1 MINKNDSLLLIIDIQ
16 ERLFQAMESDS
27 QSMIKRNCAIL
38 IKAANEFNIPMIV
51 TEQYRKGLGATI
63 PELKD
68 ILLDAGDAA
77 PGVTKTRPEVMFFE
91 KIFFD
96 AMKEDEIKKAIIG
109 TNKKTVIIVGME
121 THICVFQ
128 TALNLL
134 ASECNVVIVSD
145 GVSSRRKD
153 DKNAAIT
160 MLAEAGA
167 LVYPTETVA
176 FMLLEQAGTPEF
188 KKLSPLFK

>member
-1 MINKNDSLLLIIDIQ
+1 MSNFMINKNDSLLLIIDIQ
-16 ERLFQAMESDS
+16 DKLFKAMESDS
-27 QSMIKRNCAIL
+27 QSMVKRNCAIL
-38 IKAANEFNIPMIV
+38 IKAANEFNIPIIV
-51 TEQYRKGLGATI
+51 TEQYRKGLGETI

-68 ILLDAGDAA
+68 ILSNA
-77 PGVTKTRPEVMFFE
+77 KFFE

-96 AMKEDEIKKAIIG
+96 AIKDDEIKKAVKDSA
-109 TNKKTVIIVGME
+109 KKTVIITGME

-128 TALNLL
+128 TALSLL
-134 ASECNVVIVSD
+134 TSEYNVVIASD

-153 DKNAAIT
+153 DKNAALD
-160 MLAEAGA
+160 MLKEAGA
-167 LVYPTETVA
+167 LIYPTETIA

>member
-1 MINKNDSLLLIIDIQ
+1 MQNFMINKNDSLLLIIDIQ
-16 ERLFQAMESDS
+16 EKLFQAMESDS
-27 QSMIKRNCAIL
+27 QIMLKRNCAIL

-51 TEQYRKGLGATI
+51 TEQYRKGLGETI

-68 ILLDAGDAA
+68 ILPDAK
-77 PGVTKTRPEVMFFE
+77 VLE

-96 AMKEDEIKKAIIG
+96 AMKEDEIKKAILSN
-109 TNKKTVIIVGME
+109 NKKTVIIAGIE
-121 THICVFQ
+121 AHICVFQ
-128 TALNLL
+128 TALSLL
-134 ASECNVVIVSD
+134 ASECNVIIVSD
-145 GVSSRRKD
+145 GIASRKKD

-167 LVYPTETVA
+167 LVYPTETIA

>member
-1 MINKNDSLLLIIDIQ
+1 MPNFVINKSDSLLLIIDIQ
-16 ERLFQAMESDS
+16 EKLFQAMESDS
-27 QSMIKRNCAIL
+27 QSMVKRNCAIL

-51 TEQYRKGLGATI
+51 TEQYRKGLGETI

-68 ILLDAGDAA
+68 IISDDAK
-77 PGVTKTRPEVMFFE
+77 VFE

-96 AMKEDEIKKAIIG
+96 AMKEEEIKKSITGSA
-109 TNKKTVIIVGME
+109 KKTVIIAGME

-128 TALNLL
+128 TALSLL
-134 ASECNVVIVSD
+134 ASEYNVVIASD

-160 MLAEAGA
+160 MLKEAGA
-167 LVYPTETVA
+167 LIYPTETIA

>member
-1 MINKNDSLLLIIDIQ
+1 MHNFMINKQDSLLLIIDIQ

-27 QSMIKRNCAIL
+27 QSMMKKNCAIL
-38 IKAANEFNIPMIV
+38 IKTANEFNIPVIV
-51 TEQYRKGLGATI
+51 TEQYRKGLGETI
-63 PELKD
+63 PELKE
-68 ILLDAGDAA
+68 IIIEA
-77 PGVTKTRPEVMFFE
+77 KFFE

-96 AMKEDEIKKAIIG
+96 AIKDNEIKKAITG
-109 TNKKTVIIVGME
+109 SAKKTVIVVGME

-128 TALNLL
+128 TALSLL
-134 ASECNVVIVSD
+134 ASEHNVVIVSD

-160 MLAEAGA
+160 MLKEAGA
-167 LVYPTETVA
+167 LIYPTETIA

>member
-1 MINKNDSLLLIIDIQ
+1 MHNFMINKQDSLLLIIDIQ

-27 QSMIKRNCAIL
+27 QSMMKKNCAIL
-38 IKAANEFNIPMIV
+38 IKTANEFNIPVIV
-51 TEQYRKGLGATI
+51 TEQYRKGLGETI
-63 PELKD
+63 PELKE
-68 ILLDAGDAA
+68 IIIEA
-77 PGVTKTRPEVMFFE
+77 KFFE

-96 AMKEDEIKKAIIG
+96 AIKDNEIKKAITG
-109 TNKKTVIIVGME
+109 SAKKTVIVVGME

-128 TALNLL
+128 TALSLL
-134 ASECNVVIVSD
+134 ASEHNVVIVSD

-160 MLAEAGA
+160 MLKEAGA
-167 LVYPTETVA
+167 LIYPTETIA
-176 FMLLEQAGTPEF
+176 FMMLEQAGTPEF